1 MTRYLMLALLYPK
14 YLARPA
20 DAPRLRHLR
29 PATWLRNSLIGCLV
43 AIALSGLAPIGQVA
57 LAAPGDPNLVASS
70 TLTAGSFEA
79 DIDSYWRQVF
89 ANGALDYWTPAVVP
103 LSDAVDSGCGY
114 VTPDQYLAFY
124 CSVDVAVYWSIP
136 GYENAFARSGDAA
149 WVNIMAHEWSHH
161 VQLLLGL
168 NTPWRQT
175 NDSVGLELEATC
187 MGGAYVANA
196 RDRGLVDDGMI
207 ASMVGMFGGSDMHG
221 TTEQVR
227 ASFRTG
233 IDAGIAGCGLPL

>member
-1 MTRYLMLALLYPK
+1 MTRYPTLVLLRPK
-14 YLARPA
+14 YLVRPA
-20 DAPRLRHLR
+20 DAPRLRH
-29 PATWLRNSLIGCLV
+29 PQSATRLRNSLIACLV

-57 LAAPGDPNLVASS
+57 LAAPGDPNLATGS
-70 TLTAGSFEA
+70 TLAAGSFEA
-79 DIDSYWRQVF
+79 DIDSYWRQLF
-89 ANGALDYWTPAVVP
+89 ANGALDYWTPTVIP

-136 GYENAFARSGDAA
+136 GYEKASARSGDVA

-175 NDSVGLELEATC
+175 NDSVSLELEATC

-196 RDRGLVDDGMI
+196 RDRGLVDDDMI

-227 ASFRTG
+227 AAFRNG